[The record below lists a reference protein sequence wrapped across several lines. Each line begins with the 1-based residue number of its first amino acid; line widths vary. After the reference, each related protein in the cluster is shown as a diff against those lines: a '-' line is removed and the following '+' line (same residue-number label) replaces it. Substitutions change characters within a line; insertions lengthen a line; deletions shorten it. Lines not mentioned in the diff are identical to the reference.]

1 MALSTLMVGA
11 CSSPSDPTPPY
22 AALQLVL
29 NEKQAQWDSLH
40 ANHYSFDF
48 EYKQIFSHLEGLTFT
63 VEVQS
68 DSIISILNHAT
79 NQMEDPSAWPTIPT
93 INEMFK
99 LVQNAIDRNYYK
111 ISVKFNSTSGYPEM
125 IGFDPEKQMA
135 DDEYGMTAGNLVIH

>member
-1 MALSTLMVGA
+1 
-11 CSSPSDPTPPY
+11 
-22 AALQLVL
+22 
-29 NEKQAQWDSLH
+29 
-40 ANHYSFDF
+40 
-48 EYKQIFSHLEGLTFT
+48 
-63 VEVQS
+63 
-68 DSIISILNHAT
+68 
-79 NQMEDPSAWPTIPT
+79 MEDPSAWPTIPT